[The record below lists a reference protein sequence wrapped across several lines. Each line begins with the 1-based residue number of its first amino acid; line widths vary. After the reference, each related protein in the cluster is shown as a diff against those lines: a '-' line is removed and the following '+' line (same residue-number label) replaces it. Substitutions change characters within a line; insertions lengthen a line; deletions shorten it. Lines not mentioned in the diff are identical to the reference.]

1 MGKLMIN
8 LTSFLLLLSLY
19 SQEGFCCAT
28 RFLASPLLAGAG
40 AIGSIIGGLG
50 AARDLNYPVDIYPS
64 SCKRNY
70 WQVCIYIYR
79 KKISYLGLCVAQ
91 AILAVLLMVLF

>member
-1 MGKLMIN
+1 MTS
-8 LTSFLLLLSLY
+8 LTSFLLLLTLY
-19 SQEGFCCAT
+19 SQEGDCCAT

-64 SCKRNY
+64 SCKRNH
-70 WQVCIYIYR
+70 WQVCISIYHR
-79 KKISYLGLCVAQ
+79 KIPYLGLCVAK
-91 AILAVLLMVLF
+91 AIKAALLMLVF